1 MILLQTSLARLGLAA
16 LLGACMGAT
25 RPSQVRTVW
34 IGVSALMALGSSLLT
49 MTAFLGFTPVPGMG
63 HVQGDPTR
71 IVSWILI
78 GSGLLG
84 ASSLLVQQGEGLP
97 SPALTTAVMIWVAA
111 MIGVLCGA
119 GWLSEA
125 VGGALLILSVF
136 LIYRLVKRYFSSH

>member
-25 RPSQVRTVW
+25 CPSQVRTVW

-63 HVQGDPTR
+63 HVQSDPTR

-84 ASSLLVQQGEGLP
+84 ASSLLGQQGR
-97 SPALTTAVMIWVAA
+97 PAVTGLTTAVMIWIVAV
-111 MIGVLCGA
+111 IGILCGV

-136 LIYRLVKRYFSSH
+136 LLHRLVKRYFSSR